1 MWEDGDLRIWLMESL
16 MMSRE
21 CGVGWWSLS
30 CSSAFAWQILTQKA
44 AMAVL
49 MVTQSGRSRSGT
61 GPLTSSST
69 VASMKNRLSAELRY

>member
-1 MWEDGDLRIWLMESL
+1 
-16 MMSRE
+16 
-21 CGVGWWSLS
+21 
-30 CSSAFAWQILTQKA
+30 
-44 AMAVL
+44 MAVL